1 MNIRRTLAV
10 SAATIA
16 VIMGM
21 SIGIAG
27 PASASDIVIPDCAHV
42 LSDPPTYFDDF
53 ASINGQPAV
62 AFTPTPTLYG
72 SARPILK
79 NYLRAFGA
87 TNCSWHL
94 AKSGVTR
101 NFTVSEVVMGP
112 AKDRLLRQWMANHGV
127 VGTDEEPTLGG
138 ILYQVGPHEWS
149 LLMHGR
155 VWISI
160 IERGTSVFGYTMQ
173 SASYEIVDL
182 NPDILTGTL

>member
-1 MNIRRTLAV
+1 MNVRRTLAV
-10 SAATIA
+10 SAASIA
-16 VIMGM
+16 VILGM

-27 PASASDIVIPDCAHV
+27 PASASDIVIPDCTQA
-42 LSDPPTYFDDF
+42 LSGPDWSNAF
-53 ASINGQPAV
+53 AAINGEPAV

-72 SARPILK
+72 TARPILK

-94 AKSGVTR
+94 AKAGVKY
-101 NFTVSEVVMGP
+101 NFTVSEVAMGP
-112 AKDRLLRQWMANHGV
+112 VKDRLLRRWMDNHGI

-155 VWISI
+155 VWISM
-160 IERGTSVFGYTMQ
+160 IERGTSIFGYTMQ
-173 SASYEIVDL
+173 SASYKIVDL
-182 NPDILTGTL
+182 NPDILSGTL